1 MNSEENTSAGLGNV
15 PHLSYS
21 FFWTISQAWPTFD
34 SSNWFGHLL
43 GRAENTAVSA
53 VVGRASV
60 LHKPQGFIAPE
71 KKRPF
76 QKEMASIPTIHF
88 QVCEMI
94 AFQPSIF
101 ELLWVS
107 GFFLIRFN
115 FKKNLIK
122 KTFLRHLDGNQWE
135 PMPTPKP
142 ALLQIRPSIGQGI
155 IVIITYNHQ
164 GAPVLLRPL
173 FLDRGYPLRP
183 WIPRNRMFITIL
195 KAAAKLQKLRKLR
208 TVECFLNDPGFFHGE
223 KCCETASCCKPLTCP
238 WYPPG
243 TQLVH
248 FFGHQEYLLYH
259 PGSWNN
265 RNSMVYPPLS
275 LLKPP
280 TFRISRW
287 CHLTP
292 VTIEKK
298 CHERVSSSWWFRPV
312 WKILLKLDHF
322 PK

>member
-1 MNSEENTSAGLGNV
+1 MNSEENTSAGLGNL

-142 ALLQIRPSIGQGI
+142 ALLQIRPSISQGT
-155 IVIITYNHQ
+155 IVIVTYNHQ
-164 GAPVLLRPL
+164 GVPALLRRC
-173 FLDRGYPLRP
+173 FLTRVILSDHGSQGTGCSSQSWRRLRSCKSFENSALSSAF
-183 WIPRNRMFITIL
+183 WTIL
-195 KAAAKLQKLRKLR
+195 
-208 TVECFLNDPGFFHGE
+208 VFFHGG
-223 KCCETASCCKPLTCP
+223 KMLWNCFFLRKPLTCP

-265 RNSMVYPPLS
+265 RNSMVYRRAIPSKTPNFQNFKVMSPDACNNWEKMSWES
-275 LLKPP
+275 L
-280 TFRISRW
+280 F
-287 CHLTP
+287 
-292 VTIEKK
+292 
-298 CHERVSSSWWFRPV
+298 
-312 WKILLKLDHF
+312 
-322 PK
+322 